1 MRSAA
6 AAWQSASVSSSNSI
20 SFTTRTEVEW
30 QLRGRRNSSGCSCN
44 ASAEPAA
51 LCQLFQH
58 ILRTFACYALRHPHA
73 HAHKP
78 TNHTHAHTHTLARAS
93 PLARSQMP
101 KAKNQQ
107 NLMTLM
113 RTFKCSPGNDI
124 QQSRPRLPPLLPLP
138 SSPCIAGRQHSTVAS
153 ALNLNAKAPQ
163 PFTIFVAFLCV
174 LQFCFTSSAPASTHC
189 SPCLSFLYLFL
200 SPSRSV
206 SVGKVH
212 RSQLCICL
220 T

>member
-20 SFTTRTEVEW
+20 SITTRTEVEW
-30 QLRGRRNSSGCSCN
+30 QLRGRRNSSGCCCN

-78 TNHTHAHTHTLARAS
+78 TNHTHAHTHTLARPSA
-93 PLARSQMP
+93 LACSQMP

-113 RTFKCSPGNDI
+113 RTFKCSPDNDI
-124 QQSRPRLPPLLPLP
+124 QQPRPRPPLSPLASLALPALP
-138 SSPCIAGRQHSTVAS
+138 AGNT
-153 ALNLNAKAPQ
+153 PQ
-163 PFTIFVAFLCV
+163 WQV
-174 LQFCFTSSAPASTHC
+174 
-189 SPCLSFLYLFL
+189 Y
-200 SPSRSV
+200 
-206 SVGKVH
+206 
-212 RSQLCICL
+212 
-220 T
+220 